1 MTILEKKDFISSKY
15 RQFVMP
21 SSQSNNPLS
30 NIRSVN
36 VCSFFVPSI
45 VEISYKGT
53 KSFACETLAPS
64 AVASRHNSNRA
75 SAHPRGAFLCHR
87 KSQFPMT

>member
-1 MTILEKKDFISSKY
+1 MTILEKKGFISSKY

-45 VEISYKGT
+45 VEISYKVKKCLRHFNSPNPSFLRGMGF
-53 KSFACETLAPS
+53 SFASTCS
-64 AVASRHNSNRA
+64 II
-75 SAHPRGAFLCHR
+75 FI
-87 KSQFPMT
+87 